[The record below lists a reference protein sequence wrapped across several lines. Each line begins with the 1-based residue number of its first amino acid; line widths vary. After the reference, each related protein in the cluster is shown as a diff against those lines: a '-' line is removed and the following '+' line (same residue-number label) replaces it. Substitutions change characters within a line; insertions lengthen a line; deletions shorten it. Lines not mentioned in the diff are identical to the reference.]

1 MKKIIWVFMV
11 SVMLISP
18 LWAAYDADL
27 SQTEVRTNIRDVKSV
42 STLPNSII
50 NAVNS
55 QWGEIKW

>member
-1 MKKIIWVFMV
+1 
-11 SVMLISP
+11 MLISP